1 MATAVGINDEVVLE
15 VKKLQDLLREEKGVG
30 VTQKEAVAIAVS
42 ESIKKRAKKWQN
54 QMNFLPYHLK
64 KSEKG

>member
-42 ESIKKRAKKWQN
+42 ESIKKRAKK
-54 QMNFLPYHLK
+54 
-64 KSEKG
+64 